1 MFRVPGMNTAR
12 TCTTESGSGGEGS
25 SLHSL
30 SGFLPPLRATNGYAR
45 PVIARGAGHG
55 ATGCL
60 AWDANGTETNTS
72 HAPLVPLRQHR
83 PLAPKEA
90 SRRDSR
96 DARSGPSA
104 GARAASRVSPACRAG
119 VSSRPVNA
127 RLSEEQ
133 RASRSAS
140 RAGLH
145 VFVSMKEGWLSTALW
160 GV

>member
-1 MFRVPGMNTAR
+1 MNTAR

-25 SLHSL
+25 PLHSL

-72 HAPLVPLRQHR
+72 HAPLAPLRQHR

-96 DARSGPSA
+96 DARSG
-104 GARAASRVSPACRAG
+104 RAAVVSAKADLTPAPPGRCERQAADGPGVRTSSLAG
-119 VSSRPVNA
+119 VS
-127 RLSEEQ
+127 
-133 RASRSAS
+133 RA
-140 RAGLH
+140 
-145 VFVSMKEGWLSTALW
+145 
-160 GV
+160 